1 MRDIARTVMSG
12 SQIEELLDESDLAE
26 DISSTHPPNL
36 PLPHHNWWLRNPE
49 SFALPPGTLE
59 ILAWRSLGLDR
70 SMGLARG
77 YC

>member
-1 MRDIARTVMSG
+1 
-12 SQIEELLDESDLAE
+12 QFEELLDELNLTSKIA
-26 DISSTHPPNL
+26 IHPPNL